1 MPTCT
6 NIKVMLEIS
15 ISYTNKLRV
24 YMKLH
29 YILLITLFTIT
40 ACSSIE
46 GEKKYPT
53 GLERDGLD
61 GNDIYSEKEGIFG
74 TDGIN
79 ILGGDDDN
87 QSTDVITVNS
97 YLWRASLDT
106 VSFMPLASVD
116 PFGGVILTDWY
127 SDADKPNER
136 YKLNVFVIGS
146 QLRSDAIRVSAFQQK
161 QSRGKWKD
169 VKIGASVATKIEDAI
184 LTRARQIRIGQASE

>member
-1 MPTCT
+1 
-6 NIKVMLEIS
+6 
-15 ISYTNKLRV
+15 
-24 YMKLH
+24 MKL
-29 YILLITLFTIT
+29 YFLLCLTLLTVT
-40 ACSSIE
+40 ACSTIE

-53 GLERDGLD
+53 GMERDGVD
-61 GNDIYSEKEGIFG
+61 QGDIYSEKESIFG
-74 TDGIN
+74 QDGLSIF
-79 ILGGDDDN
+79 GDN
-87 QSTDVITVNS
+87 EKEKSGDVITVNS

-161 QSRGKWKD
+161 QSRGQWKD
-169 VKIGASVATKIEDAI
+169 VKIGTSVATKIEDAI